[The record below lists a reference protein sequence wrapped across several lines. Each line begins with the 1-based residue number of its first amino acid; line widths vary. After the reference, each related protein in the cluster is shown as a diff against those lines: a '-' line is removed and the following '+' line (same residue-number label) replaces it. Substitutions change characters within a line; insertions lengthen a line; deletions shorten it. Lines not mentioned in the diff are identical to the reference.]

1 MEVFSQS
8 EGKLER
14 SLLWILWKNK
24 TEIVLNMRHSP
35 RADIITYC
43 TAELNLKKKLSC
55 WRSMIKTYQ
64 NNSFHSMKT
73 TKGDKLK
80 GS

>member
-1 MEVFSQS
+1 MNTKGGGVEVFSQS

-43 TAELNLKKKLSC
+43 TAELNLKKKIELLAF
-55 WRSMIKTYQ
+55 
-64 NNSFHSMKT
+64 N
-73 TKGDKLK
+73 DKNISK
-80 GS
+80 